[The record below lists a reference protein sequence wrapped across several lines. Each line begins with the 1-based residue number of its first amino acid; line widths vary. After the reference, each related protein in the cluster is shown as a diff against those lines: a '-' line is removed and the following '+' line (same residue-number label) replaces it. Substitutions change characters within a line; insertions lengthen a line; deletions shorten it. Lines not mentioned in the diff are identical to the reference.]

1 MPDAPYRPV
10 NPWGRAMPAA
20 LNRATEQFQ
29 YQVFAEPDEG
39 EFDLP
44 ISPKFCGADGLKA
57 AEMVAEAANTA
68 IIKRLRPE
76 WINAYIHR
84 TQAN

>member
-1 MPDAPYRPV
+1 MPDAPYRPM

-20 LNRATEQFQ
+20 TNRAASQFL
-29 YQVFAEPDEG
+29 YQVFAEPDG
-39 EFDLP
+39 DGPDFA
-44 ISPKFCGADGLKA
+44 ISPKMGGEDGLAA
-57 AEMVAEAANTA
+57 AEMLAEAANLA
-68 IIKRLRPE
+68 IHARKRPE